1 MCNLQRSLTFALVLA
16 AVGCTSASIESSWRS
31 PAAPQLSNVVTL
43 SPAPDG
49 VRRRSVEDK
58 LAQQLTHQGIHAV
71 PAYAVLS
78 ERDLGNQSAMIEK
91 LRAAGF
97 DGVVTM
103 RLVDAHQRLTY
114 YPAFNDYWGGAWGAG
129 DVVPTTIVRI
139 EVNAY
144 SLANGQLIWSAMSK
158 SVDPTSSSEV
168 VGDVTKVVS
177 EKLAKDRVIGRPQA
191 TMR

>member
-1 MCNLQRSLTFALVLA
+1 MSNLQRTLSFALVLA
-16 AVGCTSASIESSWRS
+16 AVGCTSASIDSSWRS
-31 PAAPQLSNVVTL
+31 PTAPVLSNVVTL

-58 LAQQLTHQGIHAV
+58 LAQQLSQHGVRAI
-71 PAYAVLS
+71 PAYSVLTDQ
-78 ERDLGNQSAMIEK
+78 DLGTQHAMITK

-103 RLVDAHQRLTY
+103 RLVGANQKLTY
-114 YPAFNDYWGGAWGAG
+114 YPAFDDYWGGAWGG
-129 DVVPTTIVRI
+129 GEVVPTTVVRV

-144 SLANGQLIWSAMSK
+144 SLSSGQLVWSAMSK
-158 SVDPTSSSEV
+158 SVDPSTSAEV
-168 VGDVTKVVS
+168 VGDVSKVVA
-177 EKLAKDRVIGRPQA
+177 ERMGKDHVIGPEQA